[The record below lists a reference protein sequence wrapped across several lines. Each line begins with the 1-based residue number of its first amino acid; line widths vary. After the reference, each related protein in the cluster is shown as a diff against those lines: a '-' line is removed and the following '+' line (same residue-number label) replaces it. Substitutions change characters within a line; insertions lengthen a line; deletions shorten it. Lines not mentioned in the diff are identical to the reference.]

1 MIVLGI
7 DTSNYTTSAAL
18 YDSSTGV
25 LYQKRRLLK
34 VKSGELGLRQADAV
48 FQHTVALPE
57 IIEELYR
64 DTKLTPD
71 VIAVSVRPDETENS
85 YMPCF
90 MTGKC
95 VADSMGKVFSVPV
108 KYFSHQAGHIAA
120 ALFSAGRLDLLEDEL
135 LAFHVSGGTTQ
146 AVKCSPDEE
155 KIIKIEQLSSSLDLK
170 AGQVIDRVGQL
181 LEIPFPAGAQLD
193 SLSRESSREYKI
205 KPFMRDGCC
214 SLSGLQNKC
223 EKMYKDGEEK
233 SDIAKY
239 CIDFITAAL
248 REMTKSLLEK
258 NPGLP
263 VIYSGGVMSNSLIRE
278 KFKKEFNAVFAENGL
293 SSDNAAGVAV
303 LGAQA
308 NERTCVYGQ

>member
-18 YDSSTGV
+18 YDSATGA

-34 VKSGELGLRQADAV
+34 VKNGELGLRQADAV

-57 IIEELYR
+57 IIDDLYNEI
-64 DTKLTPD
+64 KLKPD
-71 VIAVSVRPDETENS
+71 VIAVSVKPDETENS

-95 VADSMGKVFSVPV
+95 VADSLGKVFSVPV

-120 ALFSAGRLDLLEDEL
+120 ALYSADSLYMLDTEF
-135 LAFHVSGGTTQ
+135 LAFHISGGTTQ
-146 AVKCSPDEE
+146 AVKCSPDSE

-170 AGQVIDRVGQL
+170 AGQVIDRVGKL
-181 LEIPFPAGAQLD
+181 LGIPFPAGAELD
-193 SLSRESSREYKI
+193 KLSRESSREYKT

-223 EKMYKDGEEK
+223 EKMYKDGE
-233 SDIAKY
+233 SNADIAKY
-239 CIDFITAAL
+239 CIDFVTAAL
-248 REMTKSLLEK
+248 REMTLSLLEK
-258 NPGLP
+258 NPSLP
-263 VIYSGGVMSNSLIRE
+263 VVYSGGVMSNSLIRE
-278 KFKKEFNAVFAENGL
+278 KFTREFNAVFAENGF
-293 SSDNAAGVAV
+293 SSDNAAGIAV
-303 LGAQA
+303 LGSL
-308 NERTCVYGQ
+308 

>member
-1 MIVLGI
+1 MITLGI

-25 LYQKRRLLK
+25 LYQNRRLLK

-57 IIEELYR
+57 IIGGLYS
-64 DTKLTPD
+64 DTKLKPD
-71 VIAVSVRPDETENS
+71 VIAVSVRPDETPES

-95 VADSMGKVFSVPV
+95 VADSLGTVFSVPV

-120 ALFSAGRLDLLEDEL
+120 ALFSAARLDMLENEF

-146 AVKCSPDEE
+146 AVKCVPDSD
-155 KIIKIEQLSSSLDLK
+155 KIIRIEQLSSSLDLK
-170 AGQVIDRVGQL
+170 AGQVIDRVGKL
-181 LEIPFPAGAQLD
+181 LDMPFPAGAALD
-193 SLSRESSREYKI
+193 RLSRESSREYKI
-205 KPFMRDGCC
+205 KPFMKDGCC

-223 EKMYKDGEEK
+223 EKMYKDGESK
-233 SDIAKY
+233 ADIAKY

-248 REMTKSLLEK
+248 REMTLSLLEK
-258 NPGLP
+258 NPSLP
-263 VIYSGGVMSNSLIRE
+263 VVYSGGVMSNSLIRK
-278 KFKKEFNAVFAENGL
+278 KFTGEFNAVFAENGF
-293 SSDNAAGVAV
+293 SSDNAAGIAV
-303 LGAQA
+303 LGSL
-308 NERTCVYGQ
+308 

>member
-18 YDSSTGV
+18 YDSVAGV

-48 FQHTVALPE
+48 FQHTIALPA
-57 IIEELYR
+57 IIDELYSE
-64 DTKLTPD
+64 TKLKPD
-71 VIAVSVRPDETENS
+71 VIAVSVKPDETENS

-120 ALFSAGRLDLLEDEL
+120 ALYSAGRLEMLENEF

-146 AVKCSPDEE
+146 AVKCSPDSE

-170 AGQVIDRVGQL
+170 AGQVIDRVGKL
-181 LEIPFPAGAQLD
+181 LGIPFPAGAALD
-193 SLSRESSREYKI
+193 KVSRESSREYKI

-214 SLSGLQNKC
+214 SLSGLENKC
-223 EKMYKDGEEK
+223 EKMYKDGESK
-233 SDIAKY
+233 ADIAKY
-239 CIDFITAAL
+239 CIDFVSAAL
-248 REMTKSLLEK
+248 REMTLALLEK
-258 NPGLP
+258 NPSLP
-263 VIYSGGVMSNSLIRE
+263 VVYSGGVMSNSLIKE
-278 KFKKEFNAVFAENGL
+278 KFTREFNAVFAENGF
-293 SSDNAAGVAV
+293 SSDNAAGIAV
-303 LGAQA
+303 LG
-308 NERTCVYGQ
+308 ER

>member
-18 YDSSTGV
+18 YDSTMGK
-25 LYQKRRLLK
+25 LYQQRRLLK

-48 FQHTVALPE
+48 FQHTIALPE
-57 IIEELYR
+57 IIEALYLET
-64 DTKLTPD
+64 DLKPD

-95 VADSMGKVFSVPV
+95 VADSMGRVFSVPV

-120 ALFSAGRLDLLEDEL
+120 ALFSAGRLDLLNGEL

-146 AVKCSPDEE
+146 AVKCTPDSE

-170 AGQVIDRVGQL
+170 AGQVIDRVGKL
-181 LEIPFPAGAQLD
+181 LEIPFPAGAALD
-193 SLSRESSREYKI
+193 KLSRESSREYKI
-205 KPFMRDGCC
+205 KPFMRNGCC

-223 EKMYKDGEEK
+223 EKMCKDGEEK
-233 SDIAKY
+233 ADIAKY

-248 REMTKSLLEK
+248 REMTLSLLEK
-258 NPGLP
+258 NPAMP
-263 VIYSGGVMSNSLIRE
+263 VVYSGGVMSNSLIKE
-278 KFKKEFNAVFAENGL
+278 KFTREFNAVFAENGL
-293 SSDNAAGVAV
+293 SSDNAAGIAV
-303 LGAQA
+303 LGSFKD
-308 NERTCVYGQ
+308 

>member
-7 DTSNYTTSAAL
+7 DTSNYTTSASL
-18 YDSSTGV
+18 YDSASGV

-48 FQHTVALPE
+48 FQHTIALPE
-57 IIEELYR
+57 IIDELYSE
-64 DTKLTPD
+64 TKLKPD
-71 VIAVSVRPDETENS
+71 VIAVSVKPDETENS

-120 ALFSAGRLDLLEDEL
+120 ALYSAGRLEMLEKEF

-146 AVKCSPDEE
+146 AVKCSPDSE

-170 AGQVIDRVGQL
+170 AGQVIDRVGKL
-181 LEIPFPAGAQLD
+181 LGVPFPAGAALD
-193 SLSRESSREYKI
+193 KVSRESSREYKI

-214 SLSGLQNKC
+214 SLSGLENKC
-223 EKMYKDGEEK
+223 EKMYKDGESK
-233 SDIAKY
+233 ADIAKY
-239 CIDFITAAL
+239 CIDFVSAAL
-248 REMTKSLLEK
+248 REMTLALLEK
-258 NPGLP
+258 NPSLP
-263 VIYSGGVMSNSLIRE
+263 VVYSGGVMSNSLIKE
-278 KFKKEFNAVFAENGL
+278 KFTREFNAVFAENGF
-293 SSDNAAGVAV
+293 SSDNAAGIAV
-303 LGAQA
+303 LG
-308 NERTCVYGQ
+308 ER

>member
-18 YDSSTGV
+18 YDSVAGV

-48 FQHTVALPE
+48 FQHTIALPE
-57 IIEELYR
+57 IIDELYSE
-64 DTKLTPD
+64 TKLKPD
-71 VIAVSVRPDETENS
+71 VIAVSVKPDETENS

-120 ALFSAGRLDLLEDEL
+120 ALYSAGRLEMLEKEF

-146 AVKCSPDEE
+146 AVKCSPDSE

-170 AGQVIDRVGQL
+170 AGQVIDRVGKL
-181 LEIPFPAGAQLD
+181 LGVPFPAGAALD
-193 SLSRESSREYKI
+193 KVSRESSREYKI

-214 SLSGLQNKC
+214 SLSGLENKC
-223 EKMYKDGEEK
+223 EKMYKDGESK
-233 SDIAKY
+233 ADIAKY
-239 CIDFITAAL
+239 CIDFVSAAL
-248 REMTKSLLEK
+248 REMTLALLEK
-258 NPGLP
+258 NPSLP
-263 VIYSGGVMSNSLIRE
+263 VVYSGGVMSNSLIKE
-278 KFKKEFNAVFAENGL
+278 KFTREFNAVFAENGF
-293 SSDNAAGVAV
+293 SSDNAAGIAV
-303 LGAQA
+303 LG
-308 NERTCVYGQ
+308 ER

>member
-18 YDSSTGV
+18 YDSAAGV

-48 FQHTVALPE
+48 FQHTIALPE
-57 IIEELYR
+57 IIDELYSE
-64 DTKLTPD
+64 TKLKPD
-71 VIAVSVRPDETENS
+71 VIAVSVKPDETENS

-120 ALFSAGRLDLLEDEL
+120 ALYSAGRLEMLEKEF

-146 AVKCSPDEE
+146 AVKCSPDSE

-170 AGQVIDRVGQL
+170 AGQVIDRVGKL
-181 LEIPFPAGAQLD
+181 LGVPFPAGAALD
-193 SLSRESSREYKI
+193 KVSRESSREYKI

-214 SLSGLQNKC
+214 SLSGLENKC
-223 EKMYKDGEEK
+223 EKMYKDGESK
-233 SDIAKY
+233 ADIAKY
-239 CIDFITAAL
+239 CIDFVSAAL
-248 REMTKSLLEK
+248 REMTLALLEK
-258 NPGLP
+258 NPSLP
-263 VIYSGGVMSNSLIRE
+263 VVYSGGVMSNSLIKE
-278 KFKKEFNAVFAENGL
+278 KFTREFNAVFAENGF
-293 SSDNAAGVAV
+293 SSDNAAGIAV
-303 LGAQA
+303 LG
-308 NERTCVYGQ
+308 ER

>member
-18 YDSSTGV
+18 YDSSTGE

-57 IIEELYR
+57 IIADLY
-64 DTKLTPD
+64 TETNLKPD

-120 ALFSAGRLDLLEDEL
+120 ALFSADRLDLLKKEL

-181 LEIPFPAGAQLD
+181 LEIPFPAGAVLD
-193 SLSRESSREYKI
+193 KLSRESSKEYKI

-233 SDIAKY
+233 ADIAKY
-239 CIDFITAAL
+239 CIDFVTAAL
-248 REMTKSLLEK
+248 REMTNSLLEK
-258 NPGLP
+258 NPSLP
-263 VIYSGGVMSNSLIRE
+263 VVYSGGVMSNSLIRE
-278 KFKKEFNAVFAENGL
+278 KFTREFNAVFAQNGL
-293 SSDNAAGVAV
+293 SSDNAAGIAV
-303 LGAQA
+303 LGSL
-308 NERTCVYGQ
+308 